1 MFVFELNWLLFVP
14 VTGNKL
20 SEFTR
25 NQRSKRGMPD
35 FSDKKRHG
43 SIYPIILAL
52 TSAVLFGAATP
63 ASKALLGNLSAFQL
77 AGLLYLGAA
86 LGVLVVLIRK
96 RSWRPPWRMD
106 RRNRYLLLG
115 AVAFGG
121 ISGPV
126 LLLLGLQ
133 LASAASVSMWLNLE
147 MVATAVLGR
156 MFFHDHL
163 GRYGWLGVAGIVLA
177 GALLS
182 AGEGIAGIWAGLL
195 VAGACFSWGL
205 DNHFTALIDGIT
217 PSQSTFWKGI
227 AAGAVNLLI
236 GLSLHSYG
244 ASVSITIGAL
254 IVGVL
259 SYGASITLYINS
271 AQGLGAT
278 RAQMFFASAP
288 FFGVALSALALGE
301 SISTIQ
307 IISACILT
315 ISLTALFRDQHH
327 HVHVHRET
335 AHEHSHRHDDDHHT
349 HEHPGVP
356 ATTRHSHWHEHE
368 ETEHAHPHW
377 PDLHHR
383 HRHD

>member
-1 MFVFELNWLLFVP
+1 MRSRSASSFSVSIALL
-14 VTGNKL
+14 
-20 SEFTR
+20 
-25 NQRSKRGMPD
+25 
-35 FSDKKRHG
+35 
-43 SIYPIILAL
+43 
-52 TSAVLFGAATP
+52 SAALFGAATP
-63 ASKALLGNLSAFQL
+63 ASKALLGDLSAFQL

-86 LGVLVVLIRK
+86 AGVLAVLIRK
-96 RSWRPPWRMD
+96 RSWRPPWRMN
-106 RRNRYLLLG
+106 RRNQRLLLG

-156 MFFHDHL
+156 IFFHDHL
-163 GRYGWLGVAGIVLA
+163 GRFGWLGIAGIVLS

-182 AGEGIAGIWAGLL
+182 AGEGMAGVWAGLL
-195 VAGACFSWGL
+195 VAGACVSWGL

-227 AAGAVNLLI
+227 VAGTVNLLI
-236 GLSLHSYG
+236 GLFLHSYG
-244 ASVSITIGAL
+244 ASAIVTIGAL
-254 IVGVL
+254 VVGVL
-259 SYGASITLYINS
+259 SYGASITLYIS
-271 AQGLGAT
+271 AAQGLGAT

-288 FFGVALSALALGE
+288 FFGVALSAIALGE

-307 IISACILT
+307 IVSACVLAV
-315 ISLTALFRDQHH
+315 SLTALFRDQHH
-327 HVHVHRET
+327 HVHVHEET

-349 HEHPGVP
+349 HVHPDFP
-356 ATTRHSHWHEHE
+356 ASTRHSHWHEHE
-368 ETEHAHPHW
+368 EMEHTHPHW

-383 HRHD
+383 HQHG